1 MADGQHQLGAGPV
14 DAVAGGDLLA
24 ARLQERVIARQV
36 HVGRAAQHREDGAD
50 RDVDVD
56 VGAAIE
62 GIEQQ
67 QEVATRIDVR
77 HRLAV
82 VHFFR
87 GAGGEVAA
95 PGVGFEQDLVADDVQ
110 LLLRFALYVAA
121 GAGRQ

>member
-1 MADGQHQLGAGPV
+1 M
-14 DAVAGGDLLA
+14 
-24 ARLQERVIARQV
+24 
-36 HVGRAAQHREDGAD
+36 
-50 RDVDVD
+50 
-56 VGAAIE
+56 
-62 GIEQQ
+62 Q

-110 LLLRFALYVAA
+110 LLLRFALYVAGTGLAQHAAKGALADGDGDA
-121 GAGRQ
+121 GAGAGDDRDQLAQVGIDAAGVLSRQRENAYCRRSGGGVRDRGKA